1 MKKLLSIIVVSLFTI
16 KTGLAQQA
24 HLIDTSM
31 MENTF
36 ALYKFPIKNNFIAL
50 SPLPSS
56 KFLDQDIQ
64 LLRSNQIT
72 NVITLVQTKELESA
86 NLNHFFDQL
95 EQKGIQSYHFPIE
108 DFGIPS
114 HEQMD
119 SIYHTL
125 ASMLEKGENTLIHCK
140 GGLGRS
146 GTVMAAFAKNYVK
159 EVDPITYVRE
169 IRGKEA
175 IENQQQE
182 SFIGQYVYHHK
193 D

>member
-1 MKKLLSIIVVSLFTI
+1 MKILLSIIVISIFTI

-24 HLIDTSM
+24 LLIDTSM
-31 MENTF
+31 MKNTF

-50 SPLPSS
+50 SPLPSA

-64 LLRSNQIT
+64 LLHSNQIT

-86 NLNHFFDQL
+86 YLNHFFNMLQ
-95 EQKGIQSYHFPIE
+95 QNGIRSHHFPIE
-108 DFGIPS
+108 DFNIPS
-114 HEQMD
+114 HQQMD
-119 SIYHTL
+119 SIYRTL
-125 ASMLEKGENTLIHCK
+125 ALMLENGENILIHCK

-146 GTVMAAFAKNYVK
+146 GTVMAAFVKNYLQ

-175 IENQQQE
+175 IENQQQQ

>member
-1 MKKLLSIIVVSLFTI
+1 MKILLSIIVISIFSI
-16 KTGLAQQA
+16 KTGLAQQKD
-24 HLIDTSM
+24 LIDTST

-36 ALYKFPIKNNFIAL
+36 AIYKFPIKNNFIAL
-50 SPLPSS
+50 SPLPSA

-72 NVITLVQTKELESA
+72 SVITLVQTKELESA
-86 NLNHFFDQL
+86 NLNHFFNILQ
-95 EQKGIQSYHFPIE
+95 QNGIRSHHFPIE
-108 DFGIPS
+108 DFDIPS
-114 HEQMD
+114 HQQMD

-125 ASMLEKGENTLIHCK
+125 ATMHEKGENILIHCK

-146 GTVMAAFAKNYVK
+146 GTVLAAFVKNYVK
-159 EVDPITYVRE
+159 EADPIEYVRE

-182 SFIGQYVYHHK
+182 NFIGQYVYHVK